1 MFINKMDIIVD
12 KDNIYNTEIKSYN
25 DYIYQNSILKN
36 ILWDEDIID
45 EIIVN
50 MKENYDI
57 LDIGANIGLI
67 TLGIIKK
74 AKEQNKSFGTIH
86 CFECN
91 SNVIPLLI
99 SNISPYNNVNVY
111 TFALSDKQ
119 ELCNITVYEGNM
131 GSNYIYSSKDGINVT
146 EYDYSKLFYTPAHK
160 RSNNVLI
167 LGVALDS
174 IIYQFTNKIG
184 IIKIDVEGYEFKV
197 LEGAKE
203 LIKIHQPVII
213 VEIFETI
220 NFDKVM
226 AYFKSIGYKRF
237 KKIIN
242 KNYKNEDYIFFP
254 N

>member
-1 MFINKMDIIVD
+1 MSIITSIN
-12 KDNIYNTEIKSYN
+12 NIYGVEIKSFD
-25 DYIYQNSILKN
+25 DYIYKHSIEINK
-36 ILWDEDIID
+36 IWDEEIID
-45 EIIVN
+45 EIILN
-50 MKENYDI
+50 NTENYDI

-67 TLGIIKK
+67 TIGIIKK
-74 AKEQNKSFGTIH
+74 AKEQNKSLGTIH

-91 SNVIPLLI
+91 SRIIPLLL

-119 ELCNITVYEGNM
+119 ELCNTTLYEDNM
-131 GSNYIYSSKDGINVT
+131 GSNYIYSSKDSNNVT

-160 RSNNVLI
+160 RSNNEFI

-174 IIYQFTNKIG
+174 IKYQFTNRIG

-203 LIKIHQPVII
+203 LIKIHQPIII

-226 AYFKSIGYKRF
+226 TYFNGIGYKKF
-237 KKIIN
+237 KKIFN
-242 KNYKNEDYIFFP
+242 KEYCNQDYIFYP
-254 N
+254 